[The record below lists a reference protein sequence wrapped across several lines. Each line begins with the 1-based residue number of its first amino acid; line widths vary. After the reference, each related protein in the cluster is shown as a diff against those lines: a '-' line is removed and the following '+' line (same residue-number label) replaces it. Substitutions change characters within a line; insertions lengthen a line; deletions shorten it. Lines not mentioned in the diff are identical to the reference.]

1 MGAVINMLPQS
12 GGGIKGSTMFKW
24 MIEGVVDASQAF
36 GGMVGNVETN
46 GRNNLSSISS
56 DGYLR
61 IYNTSGG
68 NGRSMIS
75 TNNYLPK
82 GTYDYVLF
90 HIVSLT
96 TTTANQPLTF
106 GGKTSKD
113 ATAPSTGAYSLGS
126 LSLSDKWVAA
136 PLAAFNAASGNHYF
150 AFGGTVD
157 CTIDQ
162 IYFVKV
168 KS

>member
-1 MGAVINMLPQS
+1 MPVINMLPS
-12 GGGIKGSTMFKW
+12 GGGLSAEVFEWLKG
-24 MIEGVVDASQAF
+24 GVVDASQSF
-36 GGMVGNVETN
+36 DGMAGNTEAN

-113 ATAPSTGAYSLGS
+113 ATTPSTGAYSLGN

-157 CTIDQ
+157 CRIDK
-162 IYFVKV
+162 IYFVKMEE
-168 KS
+168 